1 VSFSCLSHAAA
12 IIEERSTISI
22 GNNDIFDI
30 VCAMVIYLLTLD
42 RVFDTGLAAL
52 QDSFAIADEFARTSA
67 TGFGRMTT
75 ICVCAGG
82 RIRTNQGLQVPAVRA
97 VNLAPPDIVVVPAL
111 GAKTPE
117 ALSDA
122 LGHRDIRRAG
132 VLLRQ
137 WQAAGATIAAACTGT
152 FVLAEEGLLDGKTS
166 TTSWWLGPFFRSRYP
181 AVKLDDNRML
191 VKSHGIITA
200 GAALAHFD
208 LALFLIRQFSPSVA
222 SLTARYL
229 ITDPRPSQANYVI
242 PDHLT
247 HNDPVVER
255 FERWARQN
263 LSETFCLRQATSAIG
278 VSPRTLARKMKHVLG
293 KSPLAYV
300 QALRVERAVHLL
312 QTTND
317 CMDNIAAK
325 VGYADGVTLRAL
337 LRRTIGRSP
346 GEIRRVSLSRSVA
359 AATGASGTKPNI

>member
-1 VSFSCLSHAAA
+1 M
-12 IIEERSTISI
+12 IIY
-22 GNNDIFDI
+22 
-30 VCAMVIYLLTLD
+30 VLTL
-42 RVFDTGLAAL
+42 RGVFDTGLAAL
-52 QDSFAIADEFARTSA
+52 QDSFAIADEFACTSGA
-67 TGFGRMTT
+67 GFGRIKTT
-75 ICVCAGG
+75 CVRVGG
-82 RIRTNQGLQVPAVRA
+82 CIRTNHGLLVPTAQAVK
-97 VNLAPPDIVVVPAL
+97 LAPPDIVVVPAL
-111 GAKTPE
+111 GVKTPD
-117 ALSDA
+117 ALSDI
-122 LGHRDIRRAG
+122 LGHRDIKRAG
-132 VLLRQ
+132 ILLRR

-152 FVLAEEGLLDGKTS
+152 FVLAEGGLLDGKAS

-181 AVKLDDNRML
+181 AVKLDDSRML
-191 VKSHGIITA
+191 VKSRGVITA

-263 LSETFCLRQATSAIG
+263 LSEAFCLRLATSEIG

-300 QALRVERAVHLL
+300 QALRVERAIHLL

-317 CMDNIAAK
+317 CLDNIAAK

-346 GEIRRVSLSRSVA
+346 GEIRKLSLSM
-359 AATGASGTKPNI
+359 

>member
-1 VSFSCLSHAAA
+1 VSFSCLSDAVA
-12 IIEERSTISI
+12 IIGERSTISI
-22 GNNDIFDI
+22 GDNDIFDI
-30 VCAMVIYLLTLD
+30 IHAMIIYLLTLD

-52 QDSFAIADEFARTSA
+52 QDSFAIADEFACA
-67 TGFGRMTT
+67 GAAGIGRMTT
-75 ICVCAGG
+75 TCVRVGG
-82 RIRTNQGLQVPAVRA
+82 RIRTNQGLQVPAARA
-97 VNLAPPDIVVVPAL
+97 ATLAPPDIVVVPAL

-117 ALSDA
+117 ALSDT
-122 LGHRDIRRAG
+122 LGQRDIKRAG

-181 AVKLDDNRML
+181 AVRLDDSRML

-229 ITDPRPSQANYVI
+229 ITDPRPSQASYVI

-300 QALRVERAVHLL
+300 QTLRVERAVHLL

-317 CMDNIAAK
+317 CLDNIAAK
-325 VGYADGVTLRAL
+325 VGYADGVTLRVL

-346 GEIRRVSLSRSVA
+346 GEIRGVSPRSVV
-359 AATGASGTKPNI
+359 AATSASGTKPSI